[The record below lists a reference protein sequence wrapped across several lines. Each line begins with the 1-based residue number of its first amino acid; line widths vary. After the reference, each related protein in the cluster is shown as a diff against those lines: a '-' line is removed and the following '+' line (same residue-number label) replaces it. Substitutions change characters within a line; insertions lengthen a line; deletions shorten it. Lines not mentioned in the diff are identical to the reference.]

1 MATTWIIE
9 GMTHEIADGGV
20 VVAYWRA
27 NAASDD
33 DQFFA
38 TNYGGCSFTY
48 DPSSPDFI
56 PYDQLTQD
64 EVLGWV
70 WTQVDKDAIEAALAQ
85 NIYNQEHPTTASGL
99 PWDDARPLP

>member
-1 MATTWIIE
+1 MATTWVIE

-38 TNYGGCSFTY
+38 TNYGSCGFTY

-56 PYDQLTQD
+56 PYDELTQD

-70 WTQVDKDAIEAALAQ
+70 WTQVDKDATEAALAQ

-99 PWDDARPLP
+99 PWASN